1 MNNNYIASVEP
12 LIFDTYEEFKDWLGE
27 EESKSPSFIAPAM
40 IGFPSKKESDKFIL
54 NYKPELT
61 YDCGSVKYNKIWG
74 NQFL

>member
-12 LIFDTYEEFKDWLGE
+12 LIFDTYEEFKTWIG

-40 IGFPSKKESDKFIL
+40 IGFSSKKESDKFIL
-54 NYKPELT
+54 NYKPVIS

>member
-12 LIFDTYEEFKDWLGE
+12 LIFDTYEEFKTWLGE
-27 EESKSPSFIAPAM
+27 DSKSPSFIAPGM

-54 NYKPELT
+54 NYKPVIS

>member
-1 MNNNYIASVEP
+1 MNNNYIASVGP
-12 LIFDTYEEFKDWLGE
+12 LIFDTYEEFKTWIGE
-27 EESKSPSFIAPAM
+27 DSKSPSFIAPGM
-40 IGFPSKKESDKFIL
+40 IGFSSKKESDKFIL